1 MRRFFQI
8 FFVVMALSMA
18 LDISAQQV
26 VKKRI
31 GVYQQNGNVEI
42 AEATT
47 TLVIDLVVER
57 EQFVAGPYARYA
69 QKYLG
74 NRASLVNRDEYRLV
88 GADVAVLR
96 DDAYYA
102 DDEVAIAVAEPQ
114 PTTQSILSVDRM
126 SASEKSVE
134 SMAKD
139 AADKIFALRRSRYE
153 LVTGDFGDGVY
164 GAGLESAL
172 REMDK
177 MERELLAMFYGTSL
191 VTRSAERIIYPV
203 NASQTTSVVA
213 RLSAT
218 SGIVEK
224 DDLSGEIIMVVITPS
239 QMEYPASVE
248 KGKVAYRYANNAEVV
263 VALGQQVVARRI
275 LPLYEFGQ
283 TVMFLQPSR

>member
-18 LDISAQQV
+18 LDASAQQV

-74 NRASLVNRDEYRLV
+74 NRASLVDRDEYRLV

-96 DDAYYA
+96 DDAYFA
-102 DDEVAIAVAEPQ
+102 EEVAIAVAEPQ
-114 PTTQSILSVDRM
+114 QTTQSMLSVDRM
-126 SASEKSVE
+126 SASEKSAE
-134 SMAKD
+134 SLAKD

-203 NASQTTSVVA
+203 NASQTTSVIA

-224 DDLSGEIIMVVITPS
+224 DDLSGEIVMVVITPS
-239 QMEYPASVE
+239 QMEYPASAE

>member
-18 LDISAQQV
+18 FDASAQQV

-74 NRASLVNRDEYRLV
+74 NRASLVDKDEYRLV
-88 GADVAVLR
+88 SADVAVLR
-96 DDAYYA
+96 DEAYFA
-102 DDEVAIAVAEPQ
+102 EETTIAVAEPQ
-114 PTTQSILSVDRM
+114 QTTQSMLSVDRM
-126 SASEKSVE
+126 SASEKSAE
-134 SMAKD
+134 SLAKD
-139 AADKIFALRRSRYE
+139 AADKIFMLRRSRFE

-177 MERELLAMFYGTSL
+177 MERELLAMFYGTTS
-191 VTRSAERIIYPV
+191 VTQSTERIIYPV

-239 QMEYPASVE
+239 QMEYPASAE
-248 KGKVAYRYANNAEVV
+248 KGKVAYRYANNAEVI
-263 VALGQQVVARRI
+263 VALGQQVMARRI

>member
-18 LDISAQQV
+18 LDVSAQQV

-47 TLVIDLVVER
+47 TLVVDLVVER

-74 NRASLVNRDEYRLV
+74 NRASLVDKDEYRLV
-88 GADVAVLR
+88 SADVAVLR
-96 DDAYYA
+96 DEAYFA
-102 DDEVAIAVAEPQ
+102 EEATIAVAEPQ
-114 PTTQSILSVDRM
+114 PTTQSLLSLDKM

-134 SMAKD
+134 AMAKD
-139 AADKIFALRRSRYE
+139 AADRIFALRRSRYE

-177 MERELLAMFYGTSL
+177 MESELLAMFYGTSL

-218 SGIVEK
+218 SGVVEK

-239 QMEYPASVE
+239 QMEYPASAE

>member
-18 LDISAQQV
+18 FDVSAQQV

-47 TLVIDLVVER
+47 TLVVDLVVER

-74 NRASLVNRDEYRLV
+74 NRASLVDKDEYRLV
-88 GADVAVLR
+88 SADVAVLR
-96 DDAYYA
+96 DEAYFA
-102 DDEVAIAVAEPQ
+102 EEATIAVAEPQ
-114 PTTQSILSVDRM
+114 QTTQSMFSVDRM
-126 SASEKSVE
+126 SASEKSAE
-134 SMAKD
+134 SLAKD
-139 AADKIFALRRSRYE
+139 AADRIFALRRSRYE

-177 MERELLAMFYGTSL
+177 MERELLAMFYGTTS
-191 VTRSAERIIYPV
+191 VTQSAERIIYPV

-239 QMEYPASVE
+239 QMEYPASAE

>member
-8 FFVVMALSMA
+8 FFVVMALSMTFDA
-18 LDISAQQV
+18 SAQQV

-74 NRASLVNRDEYRLV
+74 NRASLVDKDEYRLV
-88 GADVAVLR
+88 SADVAVLR
-96 DDAYYA
+96 DEAYFA
-102 DDEVAIAVAEPQ
+102 EEATIAVAEPQ
-114 PTTQSILSVDRM
+114 QTTQSMLSVDRM
-126 SASEKSVE
+126 SASEKSAE
-134 SMAKD
+134 SLAKD
-139 AADKIFALRRSRYE
+139 AADKIFMLRRSRFE

-177 MERELLAMFYGTSL
+177 MERELLAMFYGTTS
-191 VTRSAERIIYPV
+191 VTQSTERIIYPV
-203 NASQTTSVVA
+203 NASQTTSVIA

-224 DDLSGEIIMVVITPS
+224 NDLSGEIIMVVITPS
-239 QMEYPASVE
+239 QMEYPASAE

>member
-18 LDISAQQV
+18 LDVSAQQV

-74 NRASLVNRDEYRLV
+74 NRASLVDKDEYRLV
-88 GADVAVLR
+88 SADVAVLR
-96 DDAYYA
+96 DEAYFA
-102 DDEVAIAVAEPQ
+102 EEATIAVSEPQ
-114 PTTQSILSVDRM
+114 QTTQSMLSVDRM
-126 SASEKSVE
+126 SASEKSAE
-134 SMAKD
+134 SLAKD
-139 AADKIFALRRSRYE
+139 AADKIFMLRRSRYE

>member
-18 LDISAQQV
+18 LDASAQQV

-47 TLVIDLVVER
+47 TLVVDLVVER

-88 GADVAVLR
+88 GADVAILR
-96 DDAYYA
+96 DEAYFA
-102 DDEVAIAVAEPQ
+102 EEATIAVAETQ
-114 PTTQSILSVDRM
+114 QTTQSMLSVDRM
-126 SASEKSVE
+126 SASEKSAE
-134 SMAKD
+134 SLAKD

-239 QMEYPASVE
+239 QMEYPASAE

>member
-8 FFVVMALSMA
+8 FFVVMSLSMA
-18 LDISAQQV
+18 FDASAQQV

-74 NRASLVNRDEYRLV
+74 NRASLVDKDEYRLV
-88 GADVAVLR
+88 SADVAVLR
-96 DDAYYA
+96 DEAYFA
-102 DDEVAIAVAEPQ
+102 EEATIAVAEPQ
-114 PTTQSILSVDRM
+114 QTTQSMLSVDRM
-126 SASEKSVE
+126 SASEKSAE
-134 SMAKD
+134 SLAKD
-139 AADKIFALRRSRYE
+139 AADKIFMLRRSRFE

-191 VTRSAERIIYPV
+191 VTRSAERITYPV
-203 NASQTTSVVA
+203 NASQTISVVA

>member
-1 MRRFFQI
+1 M
-8 FFVVMALSMA
+8 
-18 LDISAQQV
+18 
-26 VKKRI
+26 
-31 GVYQQNGNVEI
+31 
-42 AEATT
+42 
-47 TLVIDLVVER
+47 
-57 EQFVAGPYARYA
+57 
-69 QKYLG
+69 
-74 NRASLVNRDEYRLV
+74 V
-88 GADVAVLR
+88 GADVAILR
-96 DDAYYA
+96 DEAYFA
-102 DDEVAIAVAEPQ
+102 EEATIAVAEPQ
-114 PTTQSILSVDRM
+114 QPTQSMLSVDRM
-126 SASEKSVE
+126 SASEKSAE
-134 SMAKD
+134 SLAKD

-239 QMEYPASVE
+239 QMEYPASAE

>member
-1 MRRFFQI
+1 
-8 FFVVMALSMA
+8 
-18 LDISAQQV
+18 
-26 VKKRI
+26 
-31 GVYQQNGNVEI
+31 
-42 AEATT
+42 
-47 TLVIDLVVER
+47 
-57 EQFVAGPYARYA
+57 
-69 QKYLG
+69 
-74 NRASLVNRDEYRLV
+74 
-88 GADVAVLR
+88 
-96 DDAYYA
+96 
-102 DDEVAIAVAEPQ
+102 
-114 PTTQSILSVDRM
+114 
-126 SASEKSVE
+126 
-134 SMAKD
+134 MAKD

-239 QMEYPASVE
+239 QMEYPASAE

>member
-18 LDISAQQV
+18 LDASAQQV

-31 GVYQQNGNVEI
+31 GVYLQNGNVEI

-47 TLVIDLVVER
+47 TLVVDLVVER

-74 NRASLVNRDEYRLV
+74 NRASLVDKDEYRLV
-88 GADVAVLR
+88 SADVAVLR
-96 DDAYYA
+96 DEAYFA
-102 DDEVAIAVAEPQ
+102 EEATIAVSEPQ
-114 PTTQSILSVDRM
+114 QTTQSMLSVDRM

-134 SMAKD
+134 AMAKD

-191 VTRSAERIIYPV
+191 VTRSAERITYPV

-218 SGIVEK
+218 SGIVGK

-239 QMEYPASVE
+239 QMEYPASAE

>member
-18 LDISAQQV
+18 LDASAQQV

-74 NRASLVNRDEYRLV
+74 NRASLVDRDEYRLV
-88 GADVAVLR
+88 SADVAVLR
-96 DDAYYA
+96 DEAYFA
-102 DDEVAIAVAEPQ
+102 EEATIAVAEPQ
-114 PTTQSILSVDRM
+114 PTTQSMLSVDRM
-126 SASEKSVE
+126 SASEKSAE
-134 SMAKD
+134 SLAKD

-203 NASQTTSVVA
+203 NASQTTSVIA

-239 QMEYPASVE
+239 QMEYPASAE
-248 KGKVAYRYANNAEVV
+248 KGKVSYRYANNAEVV

>member
-1 MRRFFQI
+1 M
-8 FFVVMALSMA
+8 VLSMA
-18 LDISAQQV
+18 LDASAQQL

-47 TLVIDLVVER
+47 TLVVDLVVER

-74 NRASLVNRDEYRLV
+74 NRASLVDRDEYRLV
-88 GADVAVLR
+88 SADVAVLR
-96 DDAYYA
+96 DEAYFA
-102 DDEVAIAVAEPQ
+102 EEATIAVAEPQ
-114 PTTQSILSVDRM
+114 QTTQSMLSVDRM
-126 SASEKSVE
+126 SASEKSAE
-134 SMAKD
+134 SLAKD
-139 AADKIFALRRSRYE
+139 AADKIFMLRRSRFE

-177 MERELLAMFYGTSL
+177 MERELLAMFYGTIS
-191 VTRSAERIIYPV
+191 VTQSTERIIYPV
-203 NASQTTSVVA
+203 NASQTTSVIA

-224 DDLSGEIIMVVITPS
+224 NDLSGEIIMVVITPS
-239 QMEYPASVE
+239 QMEYPASAE
-248 KGKVAYRYANNAEVV
+248 KGKVAYRYSNNAEVV
-263 VALGQQVVARRI
+263 VALGQQVMARRI

>member
-18 LDISAQQV
+18 LDVSAQQV

-74 NRASLVNRDEYRLV
+74 NRASLVDKDEYRLV
-88 GADVAVLR
+88 SADVAVLR
-96 DDAYYA
+96 DEAYFA
-102 DDEVAIAVAEPQ
+102 EEATIAVAEPQ
-114 PTTQSILSVDRM
+114 QTTQSMLSVDRM

-134 SMAKD
+134 AMAKD
-139 AADKIFALRRSRYE
+139 AADRIFAFRRSRYE

-224 DDLSGEIIMVVITPS
+224 DDLSGEIIMVIITPS
-239 QMEYPASVE
+239 QMEYPASAE

-263 VALGQQVVARRI
+263 VALGQQVMARRI

>member
-18 LDISAQQV
+18 LDVSAQQV

-88 GADVAVLR
+88 SADVAVLR
-96 DDAYYA
+96 DEAYFA
-102 DDEVAIAVAEPQ
+102 EEATIAVSEPQ
-114 PTTQSILSVDRM
+114 QTTQSMLSVDRM
-126 SASEKSVE
+126 SASEKSAE
-134 SMAKD
+134 SLAKD
-139 AADKIFALRRSRYE
+139 AADKIFMLRRSRFE

>member
-1 MRRFFQI
+1 MKRFFQI
-8 FFVVMALSMA
+8 FFVMMALFMT
-18 LDISAQQV
+18 LDASAQQV

-47 TLVIDLVVER
+47 TLVVDLVVER

-74 NRASLVNRDEYRLV
+74 TRASLVDKDEYRLV
-88 GADVAVLR
+88 SADVAVLR
-96 DDAYYA
+96 DEAYFA
-102 DDEVAIAVAEPQ
+102 EESVVEVDEPQ
-114 PTTQSILSVDRM
+114 RRAESLLSADRM
-126 SASEKSVE
+126 SASEKSAE
-134 SMAKD
+134 SLAKE
-139 AADKIFALRRSRYE
+139 AADRIFALRRSRFE

-177 MERELLAMFYGTSL
+177 MESELLAMFYGTTS
-191 VTRSAERIIYPV
+191 VTRSSERIIYPV
-203 NASQTTSVVA
+203 SASQTTSVIA
-213 RLSAT
+213 RLSTA

-224 DDLSGEIIMVVITPS
+224 NDLSGEIIMVVITPS
-239 QMEYPASVE
+239 QMEYPASAE
-248 KGKVAYRYANNAEVV
+248 KGKVAYRYANNSEVV
-263 VALGQQVVARRI
+263 VALGQQVMARRI

>member
-18 LDISAQQV
+18 LDVSAQQV

-47 TLVIDLVVER
+47 TLVVDLVVER

-74 NRASLVNRDEYRLV
+74 NRASLVDKDEYRLV
-88 GADVAVLR
+88 SADVAVLR
-96 DDAYYA
+96 DEAYFA
-102 DDEVAIAVAEPQ
+102 EEATIAVSEPQ
-114 PTTQSILSVDRM
+114 QTTQSMLSVDRM
-126 SASEKSVE
+126 SASEKSAE
-134 SMAKD
+134 SLAKD
-139 AADKIFALRRSRYE
+139 AADKIFMLRRSRFE

-172 REMDK
+172 REIDK
-177 MERELLAMFYGTSL
+177 MESELLAMFYGTTS
-191 VTRSAERIIYPV
+191 VTQSTERIIYPV
-203 NASQTTSVVA
+203 NASQTTSVIA

-239 QMEYPASVE
+239 QMEYPASAE

-283 TVMFLQPSR
+283 TVMFLHPSR

>member
-18 LDISAQQV
+18 FDASAQQV

-74 NRASLVNRDEYRLV
+74 NRASLVDKDEYRLV
-88 GADVAVLR
+88 SAEVAVLR
-96 DDAYYA
+96 DEAYFA
-102 DDEVAIAVAEPQ
+102 EEATIAVAEPQ
-114 PTTQSILSVDRM
+114 QTTQSMLSVDRM
-126 SASEKSVE
+126 SASEKSAE
-134 SMAKD
+134 SLAKD
-139 AADKIFALRRSRYE
+139 AADKIFMLRRSRFE

-177 MERELLAMFYGTSL
+177 MERELLAMFYGTTS
-191 VTRSAERIIYPV
+191 VTQSTERIIYPV
-203 NASQTTSVVA
+203 NASQTTSVIA

-224 DDLSGEIIMVVITPS
+224 NDLSGEIIMVVITPS
-239 QMEYPASVE
+239 QMEYPASAE

>member
-18 LDISAQQV
+18 LDASAQQV

-47 TLVIDLVVER
+47 TLVVDLVVER

-74 NRASLVNRDEYRLV
+74 NRASLVDRDEYRLV
-88 GADVAVLR
+88 SADVAVLR
-96 DDAYYA
+96 DEAYFA
-102 DDEVAIAVAEPQ
+102 EEATIAVAEPQ
-114 PTTQSILSVDRM
+114 QTTQSMLSVDRM
-126 SASEKSVE
+126 SASEKSAE
-134 SMAKD
+134 SLAKD

-239 QMEYPASVE
+239 QMEYPASAE

>member
-18 LDISAQQV
+18 LDASAQQV

-47 TLVIDLVVER
+47 TLVVDLVVER

-74 NRASLVNRDEYRLV
+74 NRASLVDKDEYRLV
-88 GADVAVLR
+88 SADVAVLR
-96 DDAYYA
+96 DEAYFA
-102 DDEVAIAVAEPQ
+102 EEATIAVSEPQ
-114 PTTQSILSVDRM
+114 QTTQSMLSVDRM
-126 SASEKSVE
+126 SASEKSAE
-134 SMAKD
+134 SLAKD
-139 AADKIFALRRSRYE
+139 AADKIFMLRRSRFE

-239 QMEYPASVE
+239 QMEYPASAE

>member
-18 LDISAQQV
+18 FDASAQQV

-74 NRASLVNRDEYRLV
+74 NRASLVDKDEYRLV
-88 GADVAVLR
+88 SADVAVLR
-96 DDAYYA
+96 DEAYFA
-102 DDEVAIAVAEPQ
+102 EEATIAVAEPQ
-114 PTTQSILSVDRM
+114 QTTQSMLSVDRM
-126 SASEKSVE
+126 SASEKSAE
-134 SMAKD
+134 SLAKD
-139 AADKIFALRRSRYE
+139 AADKIFMLRRSRFE

-177 MERELLAMFYGTSL
+177 MERELLAMFYGTTS
-191 VTRSAERIIYPV
+191 VTQSTERIIYPV
-203 NASQTTSVVA
+203 NASQTTSVIA

-224 DDLSGEIIMVVITPS
+224 NDLSGEIIMVVITPS
-239 QMEYPASVE
+239 HMEYPASAE

-263 VALGQQVVARRI
+263 VALGQQVMARRI

>member
-1 MRRFFQI
+1 MKRFFQI
-8 FFVVMALSMA
+8 FFVMMALFMA
-18 LDISAQQV
+18 LDASAQQV

-47 TLVIDLVVER
+47 TLVVDLVVER

-74 NRASLVNRDEYRLV
+74 TRASLVDKDEYRLV
-88 GADVAVLR
+88 SADVAVLR
-96 DDAYYA
+96 DEAYFA
-102 DDEVAIAVAEPQ
+102 EESVVEVDEPQ
-114 PTTQSILSVDRM
+114 RRAESLLSADRM
-126 SASEKSVE
+126 SASEKSAE
-134 SMAKD
+134 SLAKE
-139 AADKIFALRRSRYE
+139 AADRIFALRRSRFE

-177 MERELLAMFYGTSL
+177 MESELLAMFYGATS
-191 VTRSAERIIYPV
+191 VTRSSERIIYPV
-203 NASQTTSVVA
+203 CASQTTSVIA
-213 RLSAT
+213 RLSTA

-224 DDLSGEIIMVVITPS
+224 NDLSGEIIMVVITPS
-239 QMEYPASVE
+239 QMEYPASAE
-248 KGKVAYRYANNAEVV
+248 KGKVAYRYANNSEVV
-263 VALGQQVVARRI
+263 VALGQQVMARRI

>member
-18 LDISAQQV
+18 LDVSAQQV

-74 NRASLVNRDEYRLV
+74 NRASLVDKDEYRLV
-88 GADVAVLR
+88 SADVAVLR
-96 DDAYYA
+96 DEAYFA
-102 DDEVAIAVAEPQ
+102 EEATIAVAEPQ
-114 PTTQSILSVDRM
+114 QTTQSMLSVDRM
-126 SASEKSVE
+126 SASEKSAE
-134 SMAKD
+134 SLAKD
-139 AADKIFALRRSRYE
+139 AADKIFMLRRSRFE

-239 QMEYPASVE
+239 QMEYPASAE

>member
-18 LDISAQQV
+18 FDVSAQQV

-74 NRASLVNRDEYRLV
+74 NRASLVDKDEYRLV
-88 GADVAVLR
+88 SADVAVLR
-96 DDAYYA
+96 DEAYFA
-102 DDEVAIAVAEPQ
+102 EEATIAVAEPQ
-114 PTTQSILSVDRM
+114 QTTQSMLSVDRM

-134 SMAKD
+134 AMAKD

-239 QMEYPASVE
+239 QMEYPASAE